1 MTCIHVNSRD
11 RIYALLSFE
20 EADRVGYVDFFWP
33 ETVDRWRTEGL
44 PRTASLQ
51 KYFGMDIYV
60 MGVDV
65 SPKFDTV
72 VLRED
77 VEWVEMRDS
86 FGVRVR
92 SWRGRSGT
100 PLPVAPAVESLE
112 DFIEFYE
119 PLLDPELP
127 FRISSSRYP
136 YRRDLE
142 EAVARLQ
149 EDFFVV
155 AGVLGPFEYVR
166 HIVGEGVDRIL
177 RLFYREPRMLRYIFD
192 KVGRLLAEVA
202 RAMLDAGVDG
212 VWVWDDLAY
221 KNGPF
226 ISPRLYREFVM
237 PQHSR
242 IVSPFRRRGLPAVL
256 HTDGNVKPLIPHFLE
271 AGFTALHPLEA
282 KAGMD
287 VRELKE
293 LYGDRLAFIGNMD
306 VRALSSGPSAIRRE
320 VLSKLPT
327 AARGGGYVAASDHS
341 VPPTV
346 PLRDYL
352 EFVRLIRRHGR
363 YQ

>member
-1 MTCIHVNSRD
+1 MDSRD
-11 RIYALLSFE
+11 RIYALLSLE

-33 ETVDRWRTEGL
+33 ETVDRWRGEGL

-60 MGVDV
+60 LGVDA
-65 SPKFDTV
+65 SPKFDSI
-72 VLRED
+72 VLREAE
-77 VEWVEMRDS
+77 EWVEVRDA

-100 PLPVAPAVESLE
+100 PMPVASAVRSLE
-112 DFIEFYE
+112 EFKEFYE

-127 FRISSSRYP
+127 FRVSSSRYP

-142 EAVARLQ
+142 EAVSRLQ
-149 EDFFVV
+149 EDFFVAV
-155 AGVLGPFEYVR
+155 GVLGPFEYVR

-177 RLFYREPRMLRYIFD
+177 RLFYREPHMLMYFFD
-192 KVGRLLAEVA
+192 RVGRLLAEVA
-202 RAMLDAGVDG
+202 RALLDAGVDG

-226 ISPRLYREFVM
+226 ISPRLYRKFVM

-242 IVSPFRRRGLPAVL
+242 IVAPFRRRGLPAVL
-256 HTDGNVKPLIPHFLE
+256 HTDGDVRPLIPLFIE

-282 KAGMD
+282 KAGLD

-293 LYGDRLAFIGNMD
+293 LYGDKLAFIGNVD
-306 VRALSSGPSAIRRE
+306 VRALSSGPEAVGRE
-320 VLSKLPT
+320 VLSKLPI

-346 PLRDYL
+346 PLSDYL
-352 EFVRLIRRHGR
+352 EFVRLVKEVGR
-363 YQ
+363 YR